1 MAKIT
6 RGAKVHTPESLARHT
21 GENPGVVLAV
31 LDDMQRANVNFEALH
46 DAFQF
51 LATERDPR
59 ASKAVLSARDDAF
72 LAEHG
77 GIKRPSEPEA
87 ALLQRANDSAILA
100 DMSALI
106 AASLTGPQVAGL
118 LDVAAATVRDRKRDG
133 GLYAVPG
140 LGNTNRFPRWQFVEP
155 GGGAPGRAV
164 PHLDKVLAALPVGL
178 HPLEVTDFFTWPRGW
193 LVVKG
198 VELSP
203 VKWLAVGGDPAPV
216 VKDAATL
223 GLLA

>member
-1 MAKIT
+1 MTKIA
-6 RGAKVHTPESLARHT
+6 RRSEAHSLESLARQT
-21 GENPGVVLAV
+21 GERPGVVLAV
-31 LDDMQRANVNFEALH
+31 LDDMQRANISFGALH
-46 DAFQF
+46 DAFHF

-59 ASKAVLSARDDAF
+59 PSKAVLSAGDDAF

-77 GIKRPSEPEA
+77 GIKRPSEAEA
-87 ALLQRANDSAILA
+87 ALLQIANDSAILA

-106 AASLTGPQVAGL
+106 AASLTGSQVAAL
-118 LDVAAATVRDRKRDG
+118 LGIADATVRDRKRDG
-133 GLYAVPG
+133 GLYAVGGP
-140 LGNTNRFPRWQFVEP
+140 GNTNRFPRWQFLEP
-155 GGGAPGRAV
+155 GGDAPGRAV
-164 PHLDKVLAALPVGL
+164 PHLDKVLAALPEGL

-198 VELSP
+198 AELSP
-203 VKWLAVGGDPAPV
+203 VTWLAGGGDPAPV